1 MKGLAMFTRRGFVS
15 SAAAAPA
22 ALATTRSARAQD
34 LVSLSPPISRVR
46 SEFLYFDDPVA
57 EFRAHMRIERD
68 LVEDQGSTITWYHW
82 LVFMIPGDRRP
93 EPLMR
98 YEGIEYSYFRHLG
111 DNNYRI
117 HAHNISFPRDLK
129 TNKFTDT
136 VVNPITGER
145 VNAPVSL
152 LLHDPGTIA
161 SPIGFRNVN
170 GDGTPQ
176 EVYRQF
182 RIEDNLIK
190 LDSIRSAPPNWPAT
204 HIENSC
210 QWVDLDL
217 FANTTITSLP
227 VHFCGHYA
235 FENYAW
241 LKMPKGKGHLSGF
254 WDGKKL
260 NSPQEIPSEML
271 TRMEREYPELLAPR
285 WGEFDRP
292 VKFKV

>member
-1 MKGLAMFTRRGFVS
+1 VK
-15 SAAAAPA
+15 SAAGAAS
-22 ALATTRSARAQD
+22 ALACTRSASAQD
-34 LVSLSPPISRVR
+34 LVSLSPPVSQVR

-68 LVEDQGSTITWYHW
+68 LVQDQGATITWYHW
-82 LVFMIPGDRRP
+82 IVFMIPGDRRP

-129 TNKFTDT
+129 TNKFTDS
-136 VVNPITGER
+136 VVNPVTGER
-145 VNAPVSL
+145 VKAPVSL

-161 SPIGFRNVN
+161 SPIGFRNIN

-210 QWVDLDL
+210 QWVGVDL
-217 FANTTITSLP
+217 FANQTITSLP

-235 FENYAW
+235 FENYPW
-241 LKMPKGKGHLSGF
+241 LNMPKGKGHLSGF

-260 NSPQEIPSEML
+260 NSPHEIPKEML
-271 TRMEREYPELLAPR
+271 VRLEREYPELLEPR
-285 WGEFDRP
+285 WGEFDKTVP
-292 VKFKV
+292 FKI

>member
-1 MKGLAMFTRRGFVS
+1 MFTRRNLMASVAGAAGVAAGAR
-15 SAAAAPA
+15 SAA
-22 ALATTRSARAQD
+22 AQD
-34 LVSLSPPISRVR
+34 LVRLSPPVAQVK
-46 SEFLYFDDPVA
+46 SEFLYYDDPVA
-57 EFRAHMRIERD
+57 EFHAHLRMERD
-68 LVEDQGSTITWYHW
+68 LVETQGSTITWYHW
-82 LVFMIPGDRRP
+82 MVFVIPGDRRP

-98 YEGIEYSYFRHLG
+98 YEGIEYSYFRNLG
-111 DNNYRI
+111 NNNYRI

-136 VVNPITGER
+136 VINPITGER
-145 VNAPVSL
+145 VHAPVSL
-152 LLHDPGTIA
+152 LLNDPGTIG

-176 EVYRQF
+176 QVYRQF

-217 FANTTITSLP
+217 FANETITSLP

-235 FENYAW
+235 FEYYSW

-260 NSPQEIPSEML
+260 NSPNEIPREML

-285 WGEFDRP
+285 WSEFDKP
-292 VKFKV
+292 VAFKI

>member
-1 MKGLAMFTRRGFVS
+1 MFSRRGLVQ
-15 SAAAAPA
+15 SAAGTIS
-22 ALATTRSARAQD
+22 ALAGARSVMAQD
-34 LVSLSPPISRVR
+34 LVSLSPPVAQVR
-46 SEFLYFDDPVA
+46 SEFLYYDDPVA
-57 EFRAHMRIERD
+57 EFRAHLRLERD
-68 LVEDQGSTITWYHW
+68 LVENQGSTITWYHW
-82 LVFMIPGDRRP
+82 MVFVIPGDRRP

-98 YEGIEYSYFRHLG
+98 YEGIEYSYFRNLG
-111 DNNYRI
+111 NNNYRI

-136 VVNPITGER
+136 VINPITGER
-145 VNAPVSL
+145 VDAPVSL
-152 LLHDPGTIA
+152 LLHDPGTIG

-176 EVYRQF
+176 QVYRQF

-190 LDSIRSAPPNWPAT
+190 LDSIRSAPPNWPST

-217 FANTTITSLP
+217 FANETITSLP

-235 FENYAW
+235 FEYYPW

-260 NSPQEIPSEML
+260 NSPKEIPREML

-285 WGEFDRP
+285 WGDFDKP
-292 VKFKV
+292 VAFKI

>member
-1 MKGLAMFTRRGFVS
+1 MFSRRSFVTS
-15 SAAAAPA
+15 TAVAAT
-22 ALATTRSARAQD
+22 ALTGAHSVAGKDQ
-34 LVSLSPPISRVR
+34 VSLSPPIHQVR
-46 SEFLYFDDPVA
+46 SEFMYFNDPVE

-68 LVEDQGSTITWYHW
+68 LAESEGSAITWYHW
-82 LVFMIPGDRRP
+82 MVFVIPGGRRP

-98 YEGIEYSYFRHLG
+98 YEGIEYSYFRNLG
-111 DNNYRI
+111 NNTYRI

-145 VNAPVSL
+145 VKAPVSL

-182 RIEDNLIK
+182 RIEDDLIK
-190 LDSIRSAPPNWPAT
+190 LDSVRSAPPDWPAT

-210 QWVDLDL
+210 QWVDKDL
-217 FANTTITSLP
+217 FDNKTITSLP

-235 FENYAW
+235 FEYYPW
-241 LKMPKGKGHLSGF
+241 LKMPKGNGHLSGF

-260 NSPQEIPSEML
+260 KSPQEIPQEML
-271 TRMEREYPELLAPR
+271 SRLEREYPELLAPR
-285 WGEFDRP
+285 WGEFDKP
-292 VKFKV
+292 VAFKI

>member
-1 MKGLAMFTRRGFVS
+1 MFSRRGLVR
-15 SAAAAPA
+15 SAAAAA
-22 ALATTRSARAQD
+22 GALAGTRSAVTQD
-34 LVSLSPPISRVR
+34 LVSLVPPVSQVR
-46 SEFLYFDDPVA
+46 SEFLHYDDPVA

-68 LVEDQGSTITWYHW
+68 LVEAQGSTITWYHW
-82 LVFMIPGDRRP
+82 IVFVIPGGRRP

-98 YEGIEYSYFRHLG
+98 YEGIEYSYFRRLA
-111 DNNYRI
+111 DNTYRI

-129 TNKFTDT
+129 TGKFTDT

-145 VNAPVSL
+145 VKAPVSL
-152 LLHDPGTIA
+152 LLTDPGTIA

-182 RIEDNLIK
+182 RIENNLVK
-190 LDSIRSAPPNWPAT
+190 LDSVRSAPPNWPAT

-210 QWVDLDL
+210 QWVELDL
-217 FANTTITSLP
+217 FANETITSLP
-227 VHFCGHYA
+227 AHFCGHYA
-235 FENYAW
+235 FEYYPW
-241 LKMPKGKGHLSGF
+241 LKMPEGAGHLSGF

-260 NSPQEIPSEML
+260 NSPREIPREML
-271 TRMEREYPELLAPR
+271 DRLEREYPELLEPR

-292 VKFKV
+292 VAFKM

>member
-1 MKGLAMFTRRGFVS
+1 VR
-15 SAAAAPA
+15 SAAAAA
-22 ALATTRSARAQD
+22 GALAGARSATAQD
-34 LVSLSPPISRVR
+34 LVSLSPPVSQVR
-46 SEFLYFDDPVA
+46 SEFLYYDDPVA

-68 LVEDQGSTITWYHW
+68 LVEKQGSTITWYHW
-82 LVFMIPGDRRP
+82 MVFVIPGGRRP

-129 TNKFTDT
+129 TNAFTDT

-145 VNAPVSL
+145 VSAPVSL

-176 EVYRQF
+176 KVYRQF

-210 QWVDLDL
+210 QWVDVDL
-217 FANTTITSLP
+217 FANETITSLP
-227 VHFCGHYA
+227 AHFCGHYA
-235 FENYAW
+235 FEYYSW

-260 NSPQEIPSEML
+260 NSPREIPREML
-271 TRMEREYPELLAPR
+271 SRMEKEYPELLEPR

-292 VKFKV
+292 VAFKI

>member
-1 MKGLAMFTRRGFVS
+1 MFSRRGLVQS
-15 SAAAAPA
+15 VAGAAG
-22 ALATTRSARAQD
+22 ALAGVRSTHAQD
-34 LVSLSPPISRVR
+34 LVSLSPPVAQVK
-46 SEFLYFDDPVA
+46 SEFLYYDDPVA
-57 EFRAHMRIERD
+57 EFNAHLRIERD
-68 LVEDQGSTITWYHW
+68 LVETQGSTVTWYHW
-82 LVFMIPGDRRP
+82 MVFVIPGDRRP

-98 YEGIEYSYFRHLG
+98 YEGIEYSYFRNLG
-111 DNNYRI
+111 NNNYRI

-136 VVNPITGER
+136 VINPITGER

-152 LLHDPGTIA
+152 LLHDPGTIG

-176 EVYRQF
+176 QVYRQF

-217 FANTTITSLP
+217 FANETITSLP
-227 VHFCGHYA
+227 THFCGHYA
-235 FENYAW
+235 FEYYPW

-260 NSPQEIPSEML
+260 NSPKEIPREML
-271 TRMEREYPELLAPR
+271 NRLEREYPELLAPR

-292 VKFKV
+292 VKFKI